1 MEKLENLKQVRE
13 EKELTQVEL
22 AKKVG
27 VSIATYLN
35 WERGVGKPNDENME
49 KLIEVLEDGEN

>member
-35 WERGVGKPNDENME
+35 WERGVGKPNDKNME